1 MARGKI
7 DIVENYCKGC
17 RLCVKFCSKNC
28 IEISKDKLN
37 PNGYLL
43 PIFANQDE
51 CTGCGICGWMC
62 PECTIDV
69 YRYVEG

>member
-1 MARGKI
+1 MARGRI
-7 DIVENYCKGC
+7 EIIEEYCKGC
-17 RLCVKFCSKNC
+17 QLCVKFCAKDC
-28 IEISKDKLN
+28 IEISTDKIN

-43 PIFANQDE
+43 PIFVNEDE

-69 YRYVEG
+69 YRYIEN